1 MSSASDYRVILGE
14 TIREQRTRAG
24 FTIERLAE
32 KADLHPNYLGR
43 VERGEEHASVSALIR
58 VAKAL
63 DIRVRELFA
72 KV

>member
-1 MSSASDYRVILGE
+1 MSSARDYRVILGE
-14 TIREQRTRAG
+14 TIREERMRAG

-58 VAKAL
+58 VATAL
-63 DIRVRELFA
+63 GIRVRELFA

>member
-1 MSSASDYRVILGE
+1 MSTARDYRVILGE
-14 TIREQRTRAG
+14 TIREQRMRAG
-24 FTIERLAE
+24 FTIEALAE

-63 DIRVRELFA
+63 DLRVRELFA

>member
-1 MSSASDYRVILGE
+1 M
-14 TIREQRTRAG
+14 RAG
-24 FTIERLAE
+24 FTIEALAE

-58 VAKAL
+58 VATAL
-63 DIRVRELFA
+63 DVRVRELFA